1 MGVTL
6 EEHKVRAAVVGR
18 QWSADHP
25 QIEDSVVS
33 RLKRVGR
40 RR

>member
-6 EEHKVRAAVVGR
+6 EEHKLRAAWVGR

-25 QIEDSVVS
+25 QLDASVAS